1 MVGTKGASL
10 RRSLASSGFKLSIA
24 AITAACLTILLFL
37 FEGGQKRN
45 LSDINKMRLF
55 QREVGGLGMGS
66 VAAPAW
72 NLLHYDPRL
81 QPVDDSNLWP
91 IAGSF
96 PYSPSAASS
105 TIVLTEFPREDLRII
120 RIER

>member
-1 MVGTKGASL
+1 L

-24 AITAACLTILLFL
+24 AIAAACLTILLFML
-37 FEGGQKRN
+37 DSGQERN
-45 LSDINKMRLF
+45 LSDISEMRLF

-72 NLLHYDPRL
+72 NVLHYDPRL
-81 QPVDDSNLWP
+81 QSVDDSNLWP

-96 PYSPSAASS
+96 PYSPSAASA
-105 TIVLTEFPREDLRII
+105 TVVLRELPREDLVI